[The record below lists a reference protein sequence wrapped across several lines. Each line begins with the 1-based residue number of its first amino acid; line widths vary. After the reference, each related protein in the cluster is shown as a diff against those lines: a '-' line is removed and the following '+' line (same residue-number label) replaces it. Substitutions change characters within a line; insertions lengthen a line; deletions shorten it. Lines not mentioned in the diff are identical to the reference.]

1 MRHGDQTIVY
11 PRDVYVRDSPRRGG
25 SNRQNDV
32 DFERLEND
40 LIEIFFCILKWKL
53 SVILDPVFPERV
65 SDNQICM
72 Q

>member
-1 MRHGDQTIVY
+1 MRHDQTIVY
-11 PRDVYVRDSPRRGG
+11 PRDVYVRNSPRRGG

-40 LIEIFFCILKWKL
+40 LIDFFCILKRKL

-72 Q
+72 R

>member
-40 LIEIFFCILKWKL
+40 LIDFFF
-53 SVILDPVFPERV
+53 VF
-65 SDNQICM
+65 
-72 Q
+72 